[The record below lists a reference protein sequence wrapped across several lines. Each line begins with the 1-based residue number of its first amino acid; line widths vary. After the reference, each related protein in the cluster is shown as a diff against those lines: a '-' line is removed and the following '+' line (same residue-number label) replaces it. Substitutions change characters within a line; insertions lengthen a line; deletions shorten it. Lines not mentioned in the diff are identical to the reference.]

1 MFSLLQRSIDH
12 FASVHYRGNLSPR
25 AEEYEFLRRQGF
37 EITPASAGSEAHWR
51 LTLRHPQTGEAELL
65 APKAAIPLHREW
77 IQMCASLTQRE
88 KDELASG
95 GTGVSVRLRSKKGSV
110 LRDRKNLF
118 KIVHAVM
125 GDDAVG
131 MADHGSE
138 LFWSRA
144 GLADELSLPGDPDVS
159 VLYCIHAVVP
169 DTEEARADEGATPYW
184 LHTHGLEGIG
194 AFDYEILRPSPG
206 LAEHC
211 EDALRCLAYFAV
223 EGEARVDTPR
233 LEFASAM
240 SGGSGAVR
248 CVPVK
253 EFHQRASDAD
263 RRLHDLETHGG
274 KRAVLCECSGLGTRL
289 FGTVRPSRFLSR
301 VDPDGIVLHF
311 SKAASEAMATK
322 ARATVKSFAALR
334 EELREFEAVAVAKF
348 GYPMDHDPGS
358 QEHLWFEVHDVREAT
373 MDATLV
379 NQPHGIARM
388 SPGDRGEHPIERLTE
403 WTLITPMGKIS
414 AHNRLPLRRLR
425 EDPDRARTIVAEAN
439 RLAGDDEA

>member
-1 MFSLLQRSIDH
+1 MFSLLQRSIEH
-12 FASVHYRGNLSPR
+12 LASVHYRGNLAPR
-25 AEEYEFLRRQGF
+25 AEEYDFLRRQGF
-37 EITPASAGSEAHWR
+37 EITPASAGNDAHWR
-51 LTLRHPQTGEAELL
+51 LTLGHPQAGEAELF
-65 APKAAIPLHREW
+65 AAKAAIPLQREW
-77 IQMCASLTQRE
+77 IQVCASLTQRE
-88 KDELASG
+88 KDELAAG
-95 GTGVSVRLRSKKGSV
+95 GTGVTVRLRSKKGSV

-118 KIVHAVM
+118 KVAHAVM

-169 DTEEARADEGATPYW
+169 NPEEGGADEEETPYW

-194 AFDYEILRPSPG
+194 AFDYDILKPSPG

-211 EDALRCLAYFAV
+211 EDPMRCLAYFAV
-223 EGEARVDTPR
+223 EGEAKVDTPR
-233 LEFASAM
+233 LEFASP
-240 SGGSGAVR
+240 GGAVR

-253 EFHQRASDAD
+253 EFHQRASEAD
-263 RRLHDLETHGG
+263 RKLHDLATHGG
-274 KRAVLCECSGLGTRL
+274 KRAMLCECSGLGTRL
-289 FGTVRPSRFLSR
+289 FGSVRPSRFLSK

-311 SKAASEAMATK
+311 SKAASEAMAAK
-322 ARATVKSFAALR
+322 ARATVKCFAALR

-348 GYPMDHDPGS
+348 GYPMDHDPDS
-358 QEHLWFEVHDVREAT
+358 QEHLWFEVHDVRETT

-379 NQPHGIARM
+379 NQPHDIARM

-403 WTLITPMGKIS
+403 WTLITPAGKVS

-425 EDPDRARTIVAEAN
+425 EDPERARAIVAEAN
-439 RLAGDDEA
+439 RLAREEGGGA